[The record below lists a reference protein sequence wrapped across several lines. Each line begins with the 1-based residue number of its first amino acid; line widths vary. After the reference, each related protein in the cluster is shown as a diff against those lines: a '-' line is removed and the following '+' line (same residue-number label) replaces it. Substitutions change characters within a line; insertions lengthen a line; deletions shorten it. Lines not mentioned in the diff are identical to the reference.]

1 MVAEYAAGPRASSL
15 AGKYGVHEGTVR
27 SHARKAGATHPDK
40 VTSEVL
46 DEYASGTPAQVL
58 AERCGL
64 SVDTIIRHARLAGIT
79 SPGRTET
86 LPRVRVDQ
94 IVESYARGEQIVAIG
109 RRLGMGHRHVRA
121 VLVAAGV
128 TIRPKGHPPM
138 PANKAEE
145 ITRLR
150 HEGWSFA
157 RIGAQVGASASTVRA
172 ACVSHMT
179 A

>member
-1 MVAEYAAGPRASSL
+1 MVAEYTAGATASSL
-15 AGKYGVHEGTVR
+15 AVKYGVHEGTVR
-27 SHARKAGATHPDK
+27 SHARKVGAGRPDK
-40 VTSEVL
+40 VTSKVL
-46 DEYASGTPAQVL
+46 DEYASGTPAAVL
-58 AERCGL
+58 AERCSL

-79 SPGRTET
+79 SPGRTKT

-94 IVESYARGEQIVAIG
+94 IVESYARGEQIVTIA
-109 RRLGMGHRHVRA
+109 RRLGRGHRYVRA

-150 HEGWSFA
+150 REGWSFA

-172 ACVSHMT
+172 ACVNHQT
-179 A
+179 E